1 MVRCLDTWDGLVP
14 TIFSIEPEDKK
25 NARAKSPR
33 FYTQTNP
40 EFGLH
45 FTQKRMIGSFRE
57 MFWIGFQVIS
67 WSKLFYRTR
76 RVHVSLFFD
85 LFLRTYSTLFSKSFS
100 PLVMRY
106 SFIDTLRVCVVSFV
120 RKVVRHNEYHFTSI
134 IFTVFEQLIL
144 ESLQVFHN
152 SNGIFGLLLSTVG
165 IKGVL
170 HISNC
175 TFIIRERWNALMN
188 WSIMTRNRATILDT
202 MLKQSQ
208 IYARANTDVLLIFT
222 FASLSLDRTIFRLG
236 GYDELNV
243 ARVTKNQKQKCIYTI
258 PHRSTVPYRSSVF
271 PFKIGLHKCTERE
284 RRVVGKSGQINI
296 RKETVETSRGS
307 CIACRGII
315 CAEATKIVQ
324 VREGKNS
331 PASFSFTLATRYCSG
346 CTSPSKF
353 DIQRH
358 AKVFEHL
365 PQKIFM
371 NILCALYEMHVIYRD
386 YIGKVWNQPENA
398 HRSYKILTANTY
410 LIKN

>member
-1 MVRCLDTWDGLVP
+1 MES
-14 TIFSIEPEDKK
+14 F
-25 NARAKSPR
+25 R

-57 MFWIGFQVIS
+57 MFWTGFQVIS

-76 RVHVSLFFD
+76 RIHLSLFFSIYFSA
-85 LFLRTYSTLFSKSFS
+85 LTLRCFLNLSLLWWCDTVLSIHCECAWFLSSEKPFVTTSTTLLPLFS
-100 PLVMRY
+100 PA
-106 SFIDTLRVCVVSFV
+106 
-120 RKVVRHNEYHFTSI
+120 
-134 IFTVFEQLIL
+134 FEQLIL

-165 IKGVL
+165 INGVL

-243 ARVTKNQKQKCIYTI
+243 ARVTKNQKQKCVYTI

-307 CIACRGII
+307 CIACLGII

-346 CTSPSKF
+346 CTSPSNF

-371 NILCALYEMHVIYRD
+371 NILCTLYEMHVIYRD
-386 YIGKVWNQPENA
+386 YIGKVWNQPENT
-398 HRSYKILTANTY
+398 HRSYKILTASIY
-410 LIKN
+410 F